1 MPPPFP
7 VEPTSGLGP
16 YWAGG
21 GGPHLNTTPKR
32 PQPRVPP
39 EQPGLS
45 VTKQSKGAGRGPP
58 GERRARAAT
67 YPEGW
72 ALAGASARRIVGPA
86 VGDAAPP
93 GSGERRPPRGAG
105 AVPRRGSGQAPP
117 PAARPVGKRGAVG
130 FHFLD
135 RRARGSQ
142 EEAGPGGQGLFV
154 RSHSAAAACSPE
166 PPGERGSRAAPLGPG
181 LAAGG
186 AGVEGCAG
194 LSPWPARGA
203 CEGNLQESLQVGTG
217 QRGAQGRQVTR
228 PRARLEAPPS
238 QREPHSSPSAPKA
251 GHLLHIP
258 DT

>member
-1 MPPPFP
+1 M
-7 VEPTSGLGP
+7 
-16 YWAGG
+16 
-21 GGPHLNTTPKR
+21 
-32 PQPRVPP
+32 
-39 EQPGLS
+39 
-45 VTKQSKGAGRGPP
+45 TKQSKGAGRGPP

-228 PRARLEAPPS
+228 PRVRLEAPPS

>member
-1 MPPPFP
+1 M
-7 VEPTSGLGP
+7 
-16 YWAGG
+16 
-21 GGPHLNTTPKR
+21 
-32 PQPRVPP
+32 
-39 EQPGLS
+39 
-45 VTKQSKGAGRGPP
+45 TKQSKGAGRGPP

-105 AVPRRGSGQAPP
+105 TVPRRGSGQAPP

-194 LSPWPARGA
+194 LSPWPRGETARETYRKVSKLA
-203 CEGNLQESLQVGTG
+203 PGNEAL
-217 QRGAQGRQVTR
+217 RAGR
-228 PRARLEAPPS
+228 
-238 QREPHSSPSAPKA
+238 
-251 GHLLHIP
+251 
-258 DT
+258 